1 MYELQQGDRCMG
13 GFRHLFTVCPL
24 GTCLY
29 NYVHKLECHKLS
41 QARAEPAGIVDI
53 N

>member
-1 MYELQQGDRCMG
+1 MSYNKATDAWV